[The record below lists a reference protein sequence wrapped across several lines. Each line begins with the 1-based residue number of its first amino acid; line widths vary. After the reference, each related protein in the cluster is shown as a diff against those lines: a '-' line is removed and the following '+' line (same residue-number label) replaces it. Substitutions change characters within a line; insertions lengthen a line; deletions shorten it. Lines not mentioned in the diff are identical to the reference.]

1 MKWDSDRG
9 QWQRPSE
16 EGPPD
21 LEGMIKNFFNKSK
34 PSSPSNKEAPTSL
47 SIGVVGLVILG
58 IALIYILSGLYVVRE
73 SESAIC
79 LRLGK
84 INGKVGSGLHWR
96 ARGIDQIF
104 IIDSQA
110 IDSFKKESMMLTEDE
125 NMVYA
130 GFEVQYRRSDP
141 VDFLFKDQNPILSL
155 HQLTESCI
163 RDVIGHCTLDE
174 ILTTGK
180 QSITRAIADLIEQ
193 SLVTY
198 QLGIEILDVN
208 LSFVLPPEPVQSAFN
223 EVIKAREDEQAYQNE
238 ALRYR
243 ESQIPVATGQ
253 SQRILY
259 EANGYCEEKI
269 FQAQSQTQAF
279 MLLAQQEKLA
289 PALMRKRLYHETI
302 DLVMK
307 NARKV
312 LIDPGLS
319 SPVLSLGHL
328 DRHLDSLPPGPS
340 DVIATGQS
348 MEKMK

>member
-1 MKWDSDRG
+1 MKWDSERE
-9 QWQRPSE
+9 QWNRSSE

-21 LEGMIKNFFNKSK
+21 LEKIFRSFFESPKKLGTTPPKLSPKSVIFFK
-34 PSSPSNKEAPTSL
+34 GTIACL
-47 SIGVVGLVILG
+47 ILFGL
-58 IALIYILSGLYVVRE
+58 YILTGFYIVRE
-73 SESAIC
+73 SEKAVCVRFGQISREIGPG
-79 LRLGK
+79 LYWRPRWIDK
-84 INGKVGSGLHWR
+84 IYIVN
-96 ARGIDQIF
+96 
-104 IIDSQA
+104 SQS

-130 GFEVQYRRSDP
+130 GFEIQYRRKNP
-141 VDFLFKDQNPILSL
+141 TAFLFKDQNPILSL

-180 QSITRAIADLIEQ
+180 QFITRSIGNLIEQ
-193 SLVTY
+193 SLESY

-223 EVIKAREDEQAYQNE
+223 DVIKAREDEQAYQNE

-253 SQRILY
+253 AQRILY

-279 MLLAQQEKLA
+279 TLLAQQERIA
-289 PALMRKRLYHETI
+289 PELTRKRLYHETI
-302 DLVMK
+302 DTAFQQSRKILV
-307 NARKV
+307 
-312 LIDPGLS
+312 DPGIS
-319 SPVLSLGHL
+319 SPVLSLG
-328 DRHLDSLPPGPS
+328 SLSGPA
-340 DVIATGQS
+340 VFQN
-348 MEKMK
+348 MENAPA